1 MQLKVD
7 LQGRG
12 EITLE
17 ISLHSLLPTC
27 LNPNAACKA
36 FELAELTGLNI
47 TESEVAA
54 EAMKHGSHRSIEDRR
69 GQKSKRSIFCSLKTK
84 GAPSMT

>member
-1 MQLKVD
+1 LQFD

-27 LNPNAACKA
+27 HNSNAARKA

-47 TESEVAA
+47 TESEAVN
-54 EAMKHGSHRSIEDRR
+54 RV
-69 GQKSKRSIFCSLKTK
+69 LLL
-84 GAPSMT
+84 